1 MVPSTSSA
9 SSLDVMARSLDDR
22 DIQSED
28 CRRSQIKAEIGRH
41 RAILKGLKLELH
53 LLDSAD
59 LELYSAEASSAPLL
73 SVFRSLSPSDFLM
86 AYEIGRR
93 LLVPGLFLVVGMLL
107 LSCLIAFLFA
117 LCAVS
122 LSVRCVGYGSLVFL
136 AFPWASLVLR
146 SLCLQ

>member
-59 LELYSAEASSAPLL
+59 LELYSAEASSAPLM

-93 LLVPGLFLVVGMLL
+93 LLVLGFFLVVGML
-107 LSCLIAFLFA
+107 SCLSLFLHVCRLFA
-117 LCAVS
+117 RCA
-122 LSVRCVGYGSLVFL
+122 GYGALM
-136 AFPWASLVLR
+136 FPALRWASLVLC
-146 SLCLQ
+146 SCLCSSQ